1 MEFWSE
7 QVLAMIGNSIGRHL
21 GVARDTMEGSMAVYA
36 RICVEMNLSQPLPAE
51 MEIELVGLSW
61 IQQLDYEALP
71 FRCRVC
77 HKHGHLAHFCPN
89 NMNAKMEAPSGMT
102 NLPKEDKATLKK
114 DSNST
119 VQGQEV
125 QREGFEQPKRKR
137 RIKKREEKEQSHLR
151 PANRYE
157 IFKSLVDEEEQF
169 MEGME
174 GNKENSN
181 IPVQLPL
188 SSPPVIQ

>member
-1 MEFWSE
+1 
-7 QVLAMIGNSIGRHL
+7 MIGNSIGRHL

-36 RICVEMNLSQPLPAE
+36 RICVEMDLSQPLPAE

-77 HKHGHLAHFCPN
+77 HKYGHLARFCPN

-119 VQGQEV
+119 IQGQEV
-125 QREGFEQPKRKR
+125 QREGFE
-137 RIKKREEKEQSHLR
+137 
-151 PANRYE
+151 
-157 IFKSLVDEEEQF
+157 
-169 MEGME
+169 
-174 GNKENSN
+174 
-181 IPVQLPL
+181 
-188 SSPPVIQ
+188 